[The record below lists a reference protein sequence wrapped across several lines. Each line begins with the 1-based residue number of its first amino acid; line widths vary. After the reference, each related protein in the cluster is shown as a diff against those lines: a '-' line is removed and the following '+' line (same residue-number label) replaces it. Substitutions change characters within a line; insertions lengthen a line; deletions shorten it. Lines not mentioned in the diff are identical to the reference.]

1 MTMLNPTIEEEL
13 GEYESVKGF
22 GELEKVDSH
31 HLVAEDDGY
40 GYKEIEVDIDDDT
53 LVDDETIKSFDD
65 GDSIADGAMGGD
77 GLQRKRTI
85 RVIIRSRA
93 FL

>member
-1 MTMLNPTIEEEL
+1 MLNPTIEEEL
-13 GEYESVKGF
+13 GEYESFKGL

-31 HLVAEDDGY
+31 HLAAEDDGY
-40 GYKEIEVDIDDDT
+40 GYKEIEVEVDVDDDT

-65 GDSIADGAMGGD
+65 GDSIEGAVGGD
-77 GLQRKRTI
+77 GLKRKRTI